1 MGLVTWVAIAVIVLV
16 AIGLGVGVFFSGLI
30 RGAEIIGQN
39 PALQNASEE
48 AQEFVTDRTEIDGTD
63 VLVITT
69 DEATYSLGEPVVFT
83 VRNIGDQTLTFPDA
97 ALGLEIENVNN
108 SQKYSVA
115 AAQVITELA
124 PDESKTITWEQA
136 DDNAPAGDYTATV
149 HTTAE
154 DNISAQVSFKITG

>member
-1 MGLVTWVAIAVIVLV
+1 MGLLTWVAVAVIVLV

-30 RGAEIIGQN
+30 RGAELIGQN
-39 PALQNASEE
+39 PALQNATRE

-69 DEATYSLGEPVVFT
+69 DKATYSLGEPVVIT
-83 VRNIGDQTLTFPDA
+83 ARNIGDQTLTFPDA
-97 ALGLEIENVNN
+97 ALGLEIQHVG
-108 SQKYSVA
+108 SGQKYSVA
-115 AAQVITELA
+115 AAQVITDLP
-124 PDESKTITWEQA
+124 PDESKEITWDE
-136 DDNAPAGDYTATV
+136 DAPAGDYTATV

>member
-39 PALQNASEE
+39 PALQNATRE

-63 VLVITT
+63 VLTITT
-69 DEATYSLGEPVVFT
+69 GKATYSLGEPVIIT
-83 VRNIGDQTLTFPDA
+83 ARNIGDRTLTFPDS
-97 ALGLEIENVNN
+97 ALGLEIQHVE
-108 SQKYSVA
+108 SGQKYSVA
-115 AAQVITELA
+115 AAQVTTELA

-136 DDNAPAGDYTATV
+136 DDNAPAGDYTSTV

-154 DNISAQVSFKITG
+154 HGVSAQVSFKITG